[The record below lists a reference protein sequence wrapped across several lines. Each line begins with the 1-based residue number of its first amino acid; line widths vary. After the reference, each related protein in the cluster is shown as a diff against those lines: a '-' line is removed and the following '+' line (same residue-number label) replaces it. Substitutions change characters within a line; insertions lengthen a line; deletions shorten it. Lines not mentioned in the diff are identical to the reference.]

1 MKEQLRRFQLLFTD
15 CGKKLFQNGSEW
27 WASLMPTAIASFS
40 VQIFLHNNR
49 VGFAP
54 MTPPHCSLT
63 PPATNKGR
71 EYNEREAHVLR
82 SLTNYCHR

>member
-1 MKEQLRRFQLLFTD
+1 
-15 CGKKLFQNGSEW
+15 
-27 WASLMPTAIASFS
+27 MPTAIASFS

-82 SLTNYCHR
+82 SLTNYCHRQNKLSIGTLRIGRLM